1 MEQGIFRLD
10 RNLTNNI
17 NYLKLA
23 FGDDTYLVIS
33 ILCYIAWK
41 HNNMLFHVGVFDT
54 VEFAKL
60 CKFERGFLRRRH
72 PAPAQLERLS
82 ENDKIKL
89 YKMQEQDPVM
99 YRVFDS
105 LLENALYLLY
115 TRAIA
120 YPSTHIIYAL
130 NMSEIQKIK
139 IDKITFFKR
148 LQIVFQKSKKGK
160 KKIYY
165 EYELDES
172 CVHNLSQYYL
182 VCNLD
187 VFAQL
192 RKKGLDSLYLYIKNL
207 REYYIYRGKKS
218 DSVNFNSLCEVAK
231 LNRSNVR
238 MRKQDLIHA
247 FAKLSTLAD
256 FEVILTFL
264 PLTETGQ
271 LYVPVVT
278 FPALTCRLEED
289 VILEKQ
295 NILFLNFSRL
305 LCESFKE
312 KHDYYMYKDELLINI
327 LIQSIR
333 ENSREKVLEI
343 YLLAQVL
350 TFKKL
355 SSRSKEKFDEFYCRL
370 LRVKTLEEIK
380 ELFATNII
388 LTKQFLDRKFDFV
401 GEVTEEYTMK
411 LGWERNLNEYAQKH
425 GYLIYQ
431 IGSKIY
437 LCK

>member
-1 MEQGIFRLD
+1 M
-10 RNLTNNI
+10 
-17 NYLKLA
+17 
-23 FGDDTYLVIS
+23 
-33 ILCYIAWK
+33 
-41 HNNMLFHVGVFDT
+41 
-54 VEFAKL
+54 
-60 CKFERGFLRRRH
+60 
-72 PAPAQLERLS
+72 
-82 ENDKIKL
+82 
-89 YKMQEQDPVM
+89 
-99 YRVFDS
+99 
-105 LLENALYLLY
+105 
-115 TRAIA
+115 
-120 YPSTHIIYAL
+120 
-130 NMSEIQKIK
+130 
-139 IDKITFFKR
+139 
-148 LQIVFQKSKKGK
+148 
-160 KKIYY
+160 
-165 EYELDES
+165 
-172 CVHNLSQYYL
+172 
-182 VCNLD
+182 
-187 VFAQL
+187 
-192 RKKGLDSLYLYIKNL
+192 
-207 REYYIYRGKKS
+207 
-218 DSVNFNSLCEVAK
+218 
-231 LNRSNVR
+231 
-238 MRKQDLIHA
+238 
-247 FAKLSTLAD
+247 
-256 FEVILTFL
+256 
-264 PLTETGQ
+264 
-271 LYVPVVT
+271 
-278 FPALTCRLEED
+278 TCRLEED

-380 ELFATNII
+380 ELFATNIT
-388 LTKQFLDRKFDFV
+388 LTKQFLDRKYDFV